1 MNNDAVH
8 FRDLL
13 PLMIPFLVAAW
24 CAVSYTIAR
33 LGWRRFS
40 ARYPSIARPDG
51 TAYTVAVISFGS
63 LRSTMYRNTARIIIT
78 RRGIYFYMLFLF
90 RMFNPPFLV
99 PWSSVTAV
107 SQPSGLIK
115 SYYEIVINDQAGS
128 IYLLVHK
135 KAEKDLFAYYKRP

>member
-1 MNNDAVH
+1 MNNTVH

-13 PLMIPFLVAAW
+13 PILIPFFVAAW
-24 CAVSYTIAR
+24 CAVSYMISR

-40 ARYPSIARPDG
+40 ARYPASGRPDG
-51 TAYTVAVISFGS
+51 KAYPVSVINFGS

-99 PWSSVTAV
+99 PWSSVTSV
-107 SQPSGLIK
+107 SQPGGLIN
-115 SYYEIVINDQAGS
+115 SYCEIVINDQAGS

-135 KAEKDLFAYYKRP
+135 KAEKDLFTYYKRP